1 MIPLKVETL
10 YNGGV
15 VERLHDEL
23 TRVIQNIC
31 DPATPAKKT
40 RKVKLEIAIKPNEQ
54 RNMAEVVVSTSSALC
69 PPEPLET
76 SIYIGTDP
84 TTGEV
89 AASEIS
95 SGENPNQ
102 SVLPGVTES
111 MPGKI
116 TQFPHKLASSAG

>member
-54 RNMAEVVVSTSSALC
+54 RNMAEVVVSTSSTLC

-84 TTGEV
+84 ITGEV

-95 SGENPNQ
+95 SGENPAQN
-102 SVLPGVTES
+102 VLPGVTDN

-116 TQFPHKLASSAG
+116 TQFPHKLANSAN

>member
-10 YNGGV
+10 YNGGA

-54 RNMAEVVVSTSSALC
+54 
-69 PPEPLET
+69 P
-76 SIYIGTDP
+76 
-84 TTGEV
+84 GE
-89 AASEIS
+89 
-95 SGENPNQ
+95 
-102 SVLPGVTES
+102 
-111 MPGKI
+111 
-116 TQFPHKLASSAG
+116 

>member
-1 MIPLKVETL
+1 MKVETL

-54 RNMAEVVVSTSSALC
+54 RNMAEVVVSTSSTLC

-84 TTGEV
+84 ITGEV

-95 SGENPNQ
+95 SGENPAQN
-102 SVLPGVTES
+102 VLPGVTEN

-116 TQFPHKLASSAG
+116 TQFPHKLANSAN

>member
-54 RNMAEVVVSTSSALC
+54 RNMAEVVVSTSSTLC
-69 PPEPLET
+69 PPEPLEA

-84 TTGEV
+84 ITGEV

-95 SGENPNQ
+95 SGENPAQN
-102 SVLPGVTES
+102 VLPGVTDN

-116 TQFPHKLASSAG
+116 TQFPHKLANSAN

>member
-23 TRVIQNIC
+23 TRDIQNIYE
-31 DPATPAKKT
+31 PATPDNKA

-54 RNMAEVVVSTSSALC
+54 RNMAEVVVSTSSTLC

-95 SGENPNQ
+95 SGENPAQ

-116 TQFPHKLASSAG
+116 TQFPRKMASSAN

>member
-54 RNMAEVVVSTSSALC
+54 RNMAEVVVSTSSTLC
-69 PPEPLET
+69 PPK
-76 SIYIGTDP
+76 
-84 TTGEV
+84 V
-89 AASEIS
+89 NRIS
-95 SGENPNQ
+95 SPADAALC
-102 SVLPGVTES
+102 SSTLPAS
-111 MPGKI
+111 R
-116 TQFPHKLASSAG
+116 PHWKTP